1 MSDDEQPETEQVSG
15 KPSKAPQS
23 AVVTH
28 RAGKSTKRRKKAAN
42 SVTAPPTSTMERTL
56 QACNLR
62 LAGFTYAQI
71 ATELGLSS
79 PSYARQIV
87 VKALEESINET
98 AAELRVTQ
106 NNRYEQLLMTH
117 WGKAIDPQNE
127 HNVQA
132 THTVLSI
139 MDRINAINGVNAPV
153 DVHVTGGTTSTV
165 IHVAGGDS
173 TEYIAAMQAAVEQQK
188 QLAAEQAGAIDT
200 TSEEKS

>member
-1 MSDDEQPETEQVSG
+1 MTDEQPETEQVSG

-87 VKALEESINET
+87 VKALEESINES

-117 WGKAIDPQNE
+117 WGAAIDPNNE
-127 HNVQA
+127 RNVQA

-173 TEYIAAMQAAVEQQK
+173 AEYIAAMQAAVEQQK